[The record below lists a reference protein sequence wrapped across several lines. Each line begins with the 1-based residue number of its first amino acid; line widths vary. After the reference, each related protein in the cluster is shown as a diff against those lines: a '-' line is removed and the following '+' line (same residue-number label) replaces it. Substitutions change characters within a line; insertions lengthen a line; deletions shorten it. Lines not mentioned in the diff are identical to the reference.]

1 MDFSGLT
8 LTKFIANFITQMLDS
23 WRTTAKDFLRYLPV
37 LTLRKLLVVWVLLAV
52 FVNLLIE
59 AGFKLD
65 VARYFPISEFYGP
78 TIHVSGLPYAAL
90 FLIVFFL
97 ALKHVSRFNLLQVW
111 LIGLVLIVLGNLAQG
126 SVDAAFYKPLY
137 GHGGQYYHDAIR
149 VTDWRQWL
157 SDFNANQTQLQN
169 HSQTHPPFAVLLQ
182 YLLLEIGN
190 RHLLIL
196 AGAFVLLSS
205 LSIIL
210 IWQILQESDLPAP
223 RSSQLALL
231 FAVIPAFNIYS
242 AVSLEG
248 VVAALS
254 TLFLLGVIKIVRRG
268 MSWLGMLVFSAGL
281 LLANLLTFGGTFLP
295 ATAFLIGMREMLVK
309 KRFGVLIA
317 LLVSLLLG
325 VLVYVI
331 MLRSFGY
338 DHLEAFLTAAR
349 YENPEGF
356 RALHVPLDYV
366 MTRIEGVA
374 EIALFLSLGALAV
387 LFHQDHLKLR
397 IGAFHDE
404 ITSIFLAGALS
415 LLLMLLVGA
424 FKTGETARICLFIYP
439 YIMLVLRKLED
450 ATLHAVTIFAGLQ
463 TIIMQT
469 FGGYFW

>member
-1 MDFSGLT
+1 
-8 LTKFIANFITQMLDS
+8 MLS
-23 WRTTAKDFLRYLPV
+23 
-37 LTLRKLLVVWVLLAV
+37 
-52 FVNLLIE
+52 NLLIE

-97 ALKHVSRFNLLQVW
+97 AIKHVSRFNLVQVW
-111 LIGLVLIVLGNLAQG
+111 LIGLALILLGNLTQG
-126 SVDAAFYKPLY
+126 SVDAAFYKPFS

-149 VTDWRQWL
+149 ITDWRQWL
-157 SDFNANQTQLQN
+157 SEFNTNQTQLQN

-182 YLLLEIGN
+182 YLLLEVGN
-190 RHLLIL
+190 RHLFIL
-196 AGAFVLLSS
+196 AGGFILLSS

-210 IWQILQESDLPAP
+210 VWQILRESDLPAP
-223 RSSQLALL
+223 RSSELALL

-248 VVAALS
+248 IVAALS
-254 TLFLLGVIKIVRRG
+254 TLFLLGVIKILRKG
-268 MSWLGMLVFSAGL
+268 TSWLGTLLVAAGL
-281 LLANLLTFGGTFLP
+281 LLTNLLTFGGTFLP
-295 ATAFLIGMREMLVK
+295 ATAFIIGMREMLVK

-325 VLVYVI
+325 VLVYIV
-331 MLRSFGY
+331 MLRGFGY
-338 DHLEAFLTAAR
+338 DHLEAFFTAAR

-366 MTRIEGVA
+366 MTRIEGVS
-374 EIALFLSLGALAV
+374 EIALFLSFGALAV
-387 LFHQDHLKLR
+387 LFHRERLKLR
-397 IGAFHDE
+397 LDNFHDE
-404 ITSIFLAGALS
+404 ITSIFLASTIS
-415 LLLMLLVGA
+415 LLLMFLVGA

-450 ATLHAVTIFAGLQ
+450 STLHAVTIFAGLQ